1 MLIERYITSEILRP
15 FAAGLAMLATVSIAF
30 SAAVRLSEAAT
41 GEIAAPV
48 VARLIFLNTLVSL
61 EVLIPTTLF
70 LAVLF
75 AIGRLHR
82 DSEMTALQSA
92 GVGEARVLWTVAKLA
107 LVCALLAGWISTQV
121 RPWAFARSYELE
133 QQSIGR
139 FDISNI
145 RAGSFTDMGSG
156 GYVLYTQ
163 EVDPQ
168 EEELRN
174 VFVQVDHGARTQV
187 IAAARARIHDMDA
200 EGSRSVEF
208 FDGYT
213 YLLERDGP
221 HDVETRFGS
230 FLIRFPQEERIE
242 RFRRRAAPTAALAGS
257 DNPKEIA
264 EYQWRLTSPLATLL
278 LGLLAVPLS
287 RANPRQSRG
296 GVLAVALGAYMLL
309 FALVSGVRN
318 SLESGDIPAFPG
330 MLLAYLPPL
339 LLLVALFAAP
349 RLRLARIRR

>member
-1 MLIERYITSEILRP
+1 M
-15 FAAGLAMLATVSIAF
+15 
-30 SAAVRLSEAAT
+30 
-41 GEIAAPV
+41 
-48 VARLIFLNTLVSL
+48 
-61 EVLIPTTLF
+61 
-70 LAVLF
+70 
-75 AIGRLHR
+75 
-82 DSEMTALQSA
+82 
-92 GVGEARVLWTVAKLA
+92 
-107 LVCALLAGWISTQV
+107 
-121 RPWAFARSYELE
+121 
-133 QQSIGR
+133 
-139 FDISNI
+139 
-145 RAGSFTDMGSG
+145 
-156 GYVLYTQ
+156 
-163 EVDPQ
+163 
-168 EEELRN
+168 
-174 VFVQVDHGARTQV
+174 FVQVDHGARTQV

>member
-264 EYQWRLTSPLATLL
+264 EYQERFNGAIARTRINHMAATLE
-278 LGLLAVPLS
+278 
-287 RANPRQSRG
+287 
-296 GVLAVALGAYMLL
+296 
-309 FALVSGVRN
+309 LVSDHV
-318 SLESGDIPAFPG
+318 PAE
-330 MLLAYLPPL
+330 MECLTQ
-339 LLLVALFAAP
+339 
-349 RLRLARIRR
+349 